1 MRRVLNT
8 LVALCSFAYAWTG
21 PAAAQTPEEIVRW
34 MYSSLAQPGPAETK
48 GLSYLSAPAQRGQY
62 FTRRMRDFY
71 GANESYGDDLAL
83 SCVDFAFDIPG
94 QDFDAAEIARTIAVT
109 GETSEDRMT
118 VIARFTSFGQPA
130 AISYD
135 FAIEDGF
142 WRIDDIA
149 GPGWRVSQ
157 IPCNPR
163 SAATDLCFKTEGDAF
178 KLLPGASGVAR
189 FGLSSWQGNGHSCG
203 VSGTATPVDGGWMFE
218 RENDGQLCRLQF
230 LRTAEGGIQLSDP
243 EWACK
248 AHYCGARAVLD
259 GMRFE
264 PASRADCA
272 TVDTDRF

>member
-1 MRRVLNT
+1 MRRVLKT
-8 LVALCSFAYAWTG
+8 MAALWCLAAVLAA

-34 MYSSLAQPGPAETK
+34 MYSSLSQPGPAEVK
-48 GLSYLSAPAQRGQY
+48 GLAYLSAPAQRDQY

-71 GANESYGDDLAL
+71 GSNESYGDDLAL

-94 QDFDAAEIARTIAVT
+94 QDFDAAEISRTIAVT
-109 GETSEDRMT
+109 GESSGDRMT
-118 VIARFTSFGQPA
+118 VTARFTSFGQPA
-130 AISYD
+130 AIAYD

-157 IPCNPR
+157 IPCTPR
-163 SAATDLCFKTEGDAF
+163 STATDLCFKTESDAF
-178 KLLPGASGVAR
+178 KLQPGASGVAR
-189 FGLSSWQGNGHSCG
+189 FGLTSWQANGHSCG
-203 VSGTATPVDGGWMFE
+203 VSGTATPIEGGWMFE
-218 RENDGQLCRLQF
+218 RENDGQLCRLQL
-230 LRTAEGGIQLSDP
+230 LRTAEGGVQLSDP

-248 AHYCGARAVLD
+248 THYCGARAVLD

-272 TVDTDRF
+272 TVDTERF